1 MKVFVTPLVVSFG
14 DCDPAGIVFYPN
26 FFRWFDLSA
35 HEMWRH
41 GGYDIEGKRREEG
54 LIAGALIDVGGTF
67 RAPAL
72 PGDTIEVHS
81 WVDRWTTRTFRI
93 AHRIF
98 RGQKLLVE
106 GYELRVFVRAD
117 PDDPAKLHSVRIPDD
132 FRSRFA

>member
-1 MKVFVTPLVVSFG
+1 
-14 DCDPAGIVFYPN
+14 
-26 FFRWFDLSA
+26 
-35 HEMWRH
+35 MWRH
-41 GGYDIEGKRREEG
+41 GGYDIERKRREEG
-54 LIAGALIDVGGTF
+54 LIAGTLIDVGGTF

-81 WVDRWTTRTFRI
+81 WVDRWTTRTFRV

-106 GYELRVFVRAD
+106 GYELRVFARVD